1 MRGKSGDSGRWK
13 PAPDVSW
20 RRVGDE
26 AVILHV
32 PSSVYFSL
40 NDSASFLW
48 ERLAGGETPAEAA
61 EQLEQAY
68 DVEAAQARRD
78 ASALLEELRG
88 EGLLVP
94 R

>member
-1 MRGKSGDSGRWK
+1 MRGKSGDLGRWK
-13 PAPDVSW
+13 PSPDVAW

-26 AVILHV
+26 AVVLHV

-40 NDSASFLW
+40 NDSAAFLW
-48 ERLAGGETPAEAA
+48 ERLAAGESAAEAA
-61 EQLEQAY
+61 EQLELAY
-68 DVEAAQARRD
+68 EVEPALARRD
-78 ASALLEELRG
+78 AAALLEELRG

>member
-1 MRGKSGDSGRWK
+1 MRGKSEPTGRWK
-13 PAPDVSW
+13 PSPDVAW

-26 AVILHV
+26 AVVLHV

-40 NDSASFLW
+40 NDSAAFLW
-48 ERLAGGETPAEAA
+48 ERLAGGESAAEAA
-61 EQLEQAY
+61 AELESAY
-68 DVEAAQARRD
+68 EVDAASAKRD
-78 ASALLEELRG
+78 AAALLDELRG

>member
-1 MRGKSGDSGRWK
+1 MGKKNEDSGRWK
-13 PAPDVSW
+13 PSADVAW

-26 AVILHV
+26 AVVLHV

-40 NDSASFLW
+40 NDSAAFLW
-48 ERLAGGETPAEAA
+48 ERLAGGESAEEAA
-61 EQLEQAY
+61 AELETAY
-68 DVEAAQARRD
+68 EVATAQARRD
-78 ASALLEELRG
+78 AAALLAELRD